1 MNDNDKPFSVREG
14 FAPEMLRMD
23 NLDTLHRIWGAVHG
37 RVSWDDSL
45 QVLQEIGAFSASW
58 IDGFRKKY
66 QAIDTRPS
74 SFTDALNLA
83 SNNPE
88 MQRHARAKVQER
100 RDRERANALAH
111 ARERVESFWLD
122 AHKRGE
128 SFKFYDMC
136 RFLIAHGS
144 QGREIAAAIQR
155 QLDTH
160 NIGCQLV
167 DGKFVPAL
175 SREEAEE
182 VGRALT
188 VPFPKARTHMEKAVS
203 HFRNRERPDYA
214 NTVKEAI
221 SAVESLVK
229 EWTGK
234 KDVRSGLRQLA
245 RDEILRRD
253 PQASGE
259 GSGKRGSL
267 VAALENVWGFATK
280 TSRHGL
286 KSGESEPDSAEAG
299 LILAVCA
306 SFVNYM
312 TARKLRDEKS
322 APDGG

>member
-1 MNDNDKPFSVREG
+1 MNDNDKPFSVRGG
-14 FAPEMLRMD
+14 FAPGTLRMD
-23 NLDTLHRIWGAVHG
+23 NPDTLHRIWGAVYDL
-37 RVSWDDSL
+37 VDLDDSL
-45 QVLQEIGAFSASW
+45 QVLQEVWVFSASW
-58 IDGFRKKY
+58 IDHFRKKH
-66 QAIDTRPS
+66 QAINTPPPLS
-74 SFTDALNLA
+74 SVAIPLEIPLGSRGAIAEWRELRDRRHADALA
-83 SNNPE
+83 D
-88 MQRHARAKVQER
+88 MRKVIE
-100 RDRERANALAH
+100 DRWMSAH
-111 ARERVESFWLD
+111 EN
-122 AHKRGE
+122 GE
-128 SFKFYDMC
+128 WFRFYDMC
-136 RFLIAHGS
+136 EFLIAHGS

-155 QLDTH
+155 KLDMH
-160 NIGCQLV
+160 NIGGQLV
-167 DGKFVPAL
+167 NGKFIPAL
-175 SREEAEE
+175 SREEAGE

-188 VPFPKARTHMEKAVS
+188 VPFPEARTHMEKAVS

-234 KDVRSGLRQLA
+234 EIRSGLHQLA

-259 GSGKRGSL
+259 GSGKRDSL

-280 TSRHGL
+280 SRHGL
-286 KSGESEPDSAEAG
+286 KSGESEPDAAEAG

>member
-1 MNDNDKPFSVREG
+1 MNKNDKPFSVRGG
-14 FAPEMLRMD
+14 FAPETIRMD
-23 NLDTLHRIWGAVHG
+23 NLDTLHRIWGAVYEW
-37 RVSWDDSL
+37 VSLDDSL
-45 QVLQEIGAFSASW
+45 QVLQEMWAFSASW
-58 IDGFRKKY
+58 IDDFRKKC
-66 QAIDTRPS
+66 QAIDTTSPLPPD
-74 SFTDALNLA
+74 FAHLADAY
-83 SNNPE
+83 SPE
-88 MQRHARAKVQER
+88 MQRYTRVKLQEW
-100 RDRERANALAH
+100 RDRERASTLAF
-111 ARERVESFWLD
+111 ARKRVESFWVD
-122 AHKRGE
+122 AHKKGE
-128 SFKFYDMC
+128 WFRFYDMC
-136 RFLIAHGS
+136 EFLIAHGS

-167 DGKFVPAL
+167 DGKFIPAL
-175 SREEAEE
+175 SREEAGE
-182 VGRALT
+182 VGRSLT
-188 VPFPKARTHMEKAVS
+188 VPFPEARTHMEKAVS

-234 KDVRSGLRQLA
+234 EIRSGLHQLA

-259 GSGKRGSL
+259 GSGKRDSL
-267 VAALENVWGFATK
+267 VAALENVWRFATK
-280 TSRHGL
+280 SRHGL